1 MSTGFATAFSEITL
15 VLFTTLAPSGAV
27 AYALMS
33 LPIIRGR
40 LSDDAHRRIDKAL
53 CIPLIVSLVGLVAS
67 ATHLGNPA
75 NALYVFM
82 GVGRSPL
89 SNEVFSAVIFLA
101 FSGVYWLYSFAVKPR
116 RLLQRLLAVGACV
129 SAIACITAIAF
140 AYSADT
146 IITWNTPF
154 SPLSLWVNALLG
166 GPVLAIVGLRAAR
179 WKSRGN
185 RFGRCSGD
193 SRRANGARPRAIFH
207 DLRLACGGRAL
218 ERRSV
223 GSKPLSEV
231 RLPRP
236 REASA
241 CKGGSSLRRAPRPL
255 RSGWPRRLSTS
266 RCAWTH
272 RNRGFLRESGRGSA
286 GKSQARPAARS
297 LRSSSVLAGYVLFA
311 MRAGWPSSSMM
322 LDILSDGPSKDS
334 LEAAWLMKIYHRE
347 PSFER

>member
-129 SAIACITAIAF
+129 SAIACITAIAVK
-140 AYSADT
+140 
-146 IITWNTPF
+146 
-154 SPLSLWVNALLG
+154 PLG
-166 GPVLAIVGLRAAR
+166 KCAAR
-179 WKSRGN
+179 WAGPRYRGFKGCAVEIAGEPLWAAHA
-185 RFGRCSGD
+185 RACG
-193 SRRANGARPRAIFH
+193 RRA
-207 DLRLACGGRAL
+207 GGMPCRVCPSGGD
-218 ERRSV
+218 RV
-223 GSKPLSEV
+223 
-231 RLPRP
+231 
-236 REASA
+236 AS
-241 CKGGSSLRRAPRPL
+241 
-255 RSGWPRRLSTS
+255 
-266 RCAWTH
+266 
-272 RNRGFLRESGRGSA
+272 
-286 GKSQARPAARS
+286 
-297 LRSSSVLAGYVLFA
+297 
-311 MRAGWPSSSMM
+311 
-322 LDILSDGPSKDS
+322 
-334 LEAAWLMKIYHRE
+334 
-347 PSFER
+347 

>member
-1 MSTGFATAFSEITL
+1 MSTGFATAFSEIAL

-33 LPIIRGR
+33 FPIIRGR

-146 IITWNTPF
+146 IVTWDTPF
-154 SPLSLWVNALLG
+154 SSLSLWTNALLG

-179 WKSRGN
+179 WKSRGTALGGSCSCLRLSRWRHALSCMPFRGDCIAGRERRLVRW
-185 RFGRCSGD
+185 RFGAALRAARLLL
-193 SRRANGARPRAIFH
+193 RRFR
-207 DLRLACGGRAL
+207 CGGN
-218 ERRSV
+218 
-223 GSKPLSEV
+223 
-231 RLPRP
+231 
-236 REASA
+236 
-241 CKGGSSLRRAPRPL
+241 
-255 RSGWPRRLSTS
+255 
-266 RCAWTH
+266 RC
-272 RNRGFLRESGRGSA
+272 
-286 GKSQARPAARS
+286 
-297 LRSSSVLAGYVLFA
+297 
-311 MRAGWPSSSMM
+311 
-322 LDILSDGPSKDS
+322 
-334 LEAAWLMKIYHRE
+334 
-347 PSFER
+347 

>member
-33 LPIIRGR
+33 FPIIRGR

-146 IITWNTPF
+146 VITWNTPF
-154 SPLSLWVNALLG
+154 SPLSLWVNALLVCVFAVFAAAG
-166 GPVLAIVGLRAAR
+166 IAVDALSLFGLSVSQEGKASPDEMTISVVRASVA
-179 WKSRGN
+179 
-185 RFGRCSGD
+185 
-193 SRRANGARPRAIFH
+193 
-207 DLRLACGGRAL
+207 AL
-218 ERRSV
+218 
-223 GSKPLSEV
+223 L
-231 RLPRP
+231 
-236 REASA
+236 
-241 CKGGSSLRRAPRPL
+241 
-255 RSGWPRRLSTS
+255 
-266 RCAWTH
+266 
-272 RNRGFLRESGRGSA
+272 
-286 GKSQARPAARS
+286 
-297 LRSSSVLAGYVLFA
+297 VLAGIFV
-311 MRAGWPSSSMM
+311 MRFSFYMM
-322 LDILSDGPSKDS
+322 HMTVGI
-334 LEAAWLMKIYHRE
+334 
-347 PSFER
+347 SF

>member
-33 LPIIRGR
+33 FPIIRGR

-89 SNEVFSAVIFLA
+89 SNEVFSAVVFLA

-146 IITWNTPF
+146 VITWNTPF

-185 RFGRCSGD
+185 RFGRLMLVLAVVALAACLV
-193 SRRANGARPRAIFH
+193 AYALQEAI
-207 DLRLACGGRAL
+207 
-218 ERRSV
+218 V
-223 GSKPLSEV
+223 
-231 RLPRP
+231 LPA
-236 REASA
+236 ENAVS
-241 CKGGSSLRRAPRPL
+241 
-255 RSGWPRRLSTS
+255 
-266 RCAWTH
+266 
-272 RNRGFLRESGRGSA
+272 SA
-286 GKSQARPAARS
+286 GDLVPHYALLVCVFAVFAAAGIAVDALS
-297 LRSSSVLAGYVLFA
+297 LFRTSVSREGKASPDEMTISVVRASVAALLVLAGIFV
-311 MRAGWPSSSMM
+311 MRFSFYMM
-322 LDILSDGPSKDS
+322 HMTVGI
-334 LEAAWLMKIYHRE
+334 
-347 PSFER
+347 SF

>member
-116 RLLQRLLAVGACV
+116 RLLQRLLAVGACA

-140 AYSADT
+140 AYSAST
-146 IITWNTPF
+146 IVTWDTPF
-154 SPLSLWVNALLG
+154 SPLSLWTNALLG
-166 GPVLAIVGLRAAR
+166 GPVLAIVGLRAAQ

-185 RFGRCSGD
+185 RFGRLMLVLAVAALVACLVVY
-193 SRRANGARPRAIFH
+193 ALQGAA
-207 DLRLACGGRAL
+207 LSSMENAVGRAADL
-218 ERRSV
+218 V
-223 GSKPLSEV
+223 PHYPWCVAAFALLAAAGILV
-231 RLPRP
+231 DGLVLFNPRCAKSDL
-236 REASA
+236 ASA
-241 CKGGSSLRRAPRPL
+241 DEMTITLARA
-255 RSGWPRRLSTS
+255 
-266 RCAWTH
+266 
-272 RNRGFLRESGRGSA
+272 SA
-286 GKSQARPAARS
+286 AA
-297 LRSSSVLAGYVLFA
+297 LLVLASIFV
-311 MRAGWPSSSMM
+311 MRFSFYMM
-322 LDILSDGPSKDS
+322 HMTVGIS
-334 LEAAWLMKIYHRE
+334 L
-347 PSFER
+347 